1 MTRESFPKHQ
11 TGAVL
16 VISLFILVV
25 ITLIGITAIQTTTLE
40 EKMTGNMRDHDLAF
54 QAAESALRDA
64 EINLVETQ
72 VTDPFVDFPDGIN
85 GGDTTGF
92 GFGLYGPNDQILAGQ
107 SLFSSTSWG
116 DNTTRQFLN
125 VNNRNAVYT
134 ANTAPRSV
142 IQRLP
147 PQPGQTVSM
156 SRGVSRDTIFQI
168 TARGEGGSSTSQVVL
183 QTRYLRSFNP

>member
-1 MTRESFPKHQ
+1 MTRDSFSKHQ

-25 ITLIGITAIQTTTLE
+25 ITLIGITAINTTTLE

-64 EINLVETQ
+64 EINLVENQ
-72 VTDPFVDFPDGIN
+72 VTDPFAAFPDGIN
-85 GGDTTGF
+85 GGNTTGL
-92 GFGLYGPNDQILAGQ
+92 GSGLYGPTDQILGGQ
-107 SLFSSTSWG
+107 SLSSAASWG
-116 DNTTRQFLN
+116 DNTTRQFLDG
-125 VNNRNAVYT
+125 NNNNAIYT

-142 IQRLP
+142 IRRLP

-156 SRGVSRDTIFQI
+156 SRGANKDAIFQV
-168 TARGEGGSSTSQVVL
+168 TARGEGGSNTSQVIL
-183 QTRYLRSFNP
+183 RTRYLKNF

>member
-1 MTRESFPKHQ
+1 MSRQRFSTHQ

-25 ITLIGITAIQTTTLE
+25 ITLIGVSAIQTTTLE
-40 EKMTGNMRDHDLAF
+40 EKMTGNRRDHDLAF

-64 EINLVETQ
+64 EITVIENQ
-72 VTDPFVDFPDGIN
+72 VTDPLVSFPDGIN
-85 GGDTTGF
+85 GSDSTGL

-107 SLFSSTSWG
+107 ALSSAASWAT
-116 DNTTRQFLN
+116 NTRPFLDAS
-125 VNNRNAVYT
+125 NANAIYT

-142 IQRLP
+142 IKRLP

-156 SRGVSRDTIFQI
+156 SRGANKDAIFQV
-168 TARGEGGSSTSQVVL
+168 TARGEGGSNTSQVVL
-183 QTRYLRSFNP
+183 RTRYLKNF